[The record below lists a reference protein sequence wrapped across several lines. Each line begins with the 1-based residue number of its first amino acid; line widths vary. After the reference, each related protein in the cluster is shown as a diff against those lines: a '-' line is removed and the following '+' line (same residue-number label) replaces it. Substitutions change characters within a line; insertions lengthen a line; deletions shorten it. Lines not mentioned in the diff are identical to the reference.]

1 MGDPFSF
8 IQKQFNVK
16 SVLLLQSCSQHNEGK
31 SSKGNWLVTEEAVV
45 VQVEKS
51 FHGLAERGY
60 LS

>member
-16 SVLLLQSCSQHNEGK
+16 SVLLQSCSQHDEGK
-31 SSKGNWLVTEEAVV
+31 SRKGNWLVTEEAVV